1 MCLKHEA
8 VITMSAPRTVSNHDN
23 GGATFWT
30 KTDFSLQ
37 WPTTPAVSH
46 YSTETFCSWFWATP
60 PLYFFF
66 KIGNQKY
73 PPHLWLILDLAN
85 GYLMAGGWRSWAC
98 NSWEI
103 CSIQSMKSTPS
114 SKELQSVSS
123 TTSRRAASSTCT
135 QCNTR
140 MHILHAIFLTLVF
153 HCSC

>member
-1 MCLKHEA
+1 MKLSLPCQHQGLFPT
-8 VITMSAPRTVSNHDN
+8 VIMVGPRFEQRQISVCNGLPHQLFPITAQRPFAHD
-23 GGATFWT
+23 FE
-30 KTDFSLQ
+30 LRH
-37 WPTTPAVSH
+37 H
-46 YSTETFCSWFWATP
+46 YI
-60 PLYFFF
+60 FFF
-66 KIGNQKY
+66 LIGNQKY

-123 TTSRRAASSTCT
+123 TTSRPAASSTCT